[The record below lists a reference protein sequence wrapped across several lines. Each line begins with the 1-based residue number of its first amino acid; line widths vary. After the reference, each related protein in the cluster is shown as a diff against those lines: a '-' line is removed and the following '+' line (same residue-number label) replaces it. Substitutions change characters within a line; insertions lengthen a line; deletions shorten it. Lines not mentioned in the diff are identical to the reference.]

1 VAQVNQ
7 AAAQQFSLDLA
18 NFAVAV
24 QIDIELLL
32 KAIAFQIFV
41 DIVNATPVD
50 TGRARA
56 SWTISAGS
64 QSRDTPRFSGNKG
77 TGAGEA
83 AMEANNQLTHMLGL
97 QVIYIDNNLPYI
109 GRLEEGSS
117 TQAPRGMV
125 RPALSRANSV
135 VNSFVSQA

>member
-1 VAQVNQ
+1 
-7 AAAQQFSLDLA
+7 
-18 NFAVAV
+18 
-24 QIDIELLL
+24 
-32 KAIAFQIFV
+32 
-41 DIVNATPVD
+41 
-50 TGRARA
+50 
-56 SWTISAGS
+56 
-64 QSRDTPRFSGNKG
+64 
-77 TGAGEA
+77 
-83 AMEANNQLTHMLGL
+83 MEANNQLTHMLGL

>member
-7 AAAQQFSLDLA
+7 AAAQQFSLDIT

-56 SWTISAGS
+56 SWTISAGL
-64 QSRDTPRFSGNKG
+64 RRGPARKRHVAWF
-77 TGAGEA
+77 A
-83 AMEANNQLTHMLGL
+83 
-97 QVIYIDNNLPYI
+97 LPYH
-109 GRLEEGSS
+109 EQ
-117 TQAPRGMV
+117 T
-125 RPALSRANSV
+125 
-135 VNSFVSQA
+135 VS